1 MLRNSCSSSV
11 LSICR
16 SAGFVMVCHSLAG
29 CVAGQRNAQHGP
41 AIATV
46 VVDGIVLG
54 ATIVPEAD
62 RANLPAEAAGELRPR
77 LVLAQKVEQRRT
89 FHFGHVLET
98 QGVRHIDVERL
109 ATRLRMRAHHGMLG
123 NVFGLGIAPPMS
135 LTRSSRVR

>member
-54 ATIVPEAD
+54 ATIVPEGD

-77 LVLAQKVEQRRT
+77 LVLAQSSGALSASV
-89 FHFGHVLET
+89 
-98 QGVRHIDVERL
+98 
-109 ATRLRMRAHHGMLG
+109 
-123 NVFGLGIAPPMS
+123 MS
-135 LTRSSRVR
+135 LKRRVCATLT